1 MQYVIMIVIV
11 VGLAA
16 ADFVTGIIK
25 GYVTRTLSSLIMRKG
40 GLGKI
45 AEIII
50 MSSVCGLEIGM
61 RYLGQFYGEKPAEYA
76 GIAGAVTALGTF
88 TCIVLMEILS
98 MLENYCE
105 INPNALWAKK
115 IVKRLKLAQD
125 EKEEEN
131 GEEKRN

>member
-1 MQYVIMIVIV
+1 MQYVVMIVIV

-25 GYVTRTLSSLIMRKG
+25 GYVTRTLSSQIMRKG

-50 MSSVCGLEIGM
+50 MSAVCGLEVGM
-61 RYLGQFYGEKPAEYA
+61 HYLGQFYGDKPAEYA
-76 GIAGAVTALGTF
+76 GIAGAITALGTF
-88 TCIVLMEILS
+88 TYIVLMEILS

-105 INPNALWAKK
+105 INPSALWAKK
-115 IVKRLKLAQD
+115 IVKRLKLID
-125 EKEEEN
+125 EKEEKN